1 MRGCLVRGSGL
12 VDFKVLLDDLG
23 IETASAWCLGSRV
36 RVYEGNTLRHREYG
50 AVRVVPVSAQSTTS
64 GALKGAAW
72 GLFLA
77 GPVGA
82 AVGSMVGGGTKVAFE
97 IHTLENE
104 VLPCLAGK
112 GAYLKI
118 KKQIEAKPA
127 QPGKMKAR
135 KERPEFAMRNPGQ
148 VGPVLIIGMALV
160 PFIAVWFFFTKG
172 FTPVARVLAVAW
184 TIFWIVGLSQMD
196 RESEVAA
203 PTDATPP
210 VAATTPSS

>member
-1 MRGCLVRGSGL
+1 M

-36 RVYEGNTLRHREYG
+36 RVYEGETLRHREYG
-50 AVRVVPVSAQSTTS
+50 AVRVVPVAAESTTS

-97 IHTLENE
+97 IHTLEDE

-112 GAYLKI
+112 GAYLQI
-118 KKQIEAKPA
+118 KKQIERKPA
-127 QPGKMKAR
+127 EPAKLEGR
-135 KERPEFAMRNPGQ
+135 KERPDFEMRKPGK
-148 VGPVLIIGMALV
+148 VGPLLMIGMALI
-160 PFIAVWFFFTKG
+160 PFITVWFFLKKG
-172 FTPVARVLAVAW
+172 FTPMTRALAVAW
-184 TIFWIVGLSQMD
+184 TVFWIVGLSQMD
-196 RESEVAA
+196 PASEVAA
-203 PTDATPP
+203 PTDAQLP
-210 VAATTPSS
+210 VVATTPSS